1 MKRIAAEGG
10 PETLPLK
17 RSLILVPSPVSTV
30 SDNFRIEE
38 DLYSCMEWVK
48 KRERRVVGLLSCAL
62 SAGYS
67 PRNRAILVHWMSE
80 FCFDHHLHRETF
92 HLAVNILDRF
102 MSSPG
107 VERLHRGD
115 LQLLGVV
122 ALDLSIKYAVREL
135 VSAYHVGTCQGK
147 SSSTTQII
155 GNHEGGDNFACD
167 SARALVFGEFGVED
181 RDSYARRR
189 HLAAGKHREAAAE

>member
-1 MKRIAAEGG
+1 MKRIGTERV

-17 RSLILVPSPVSTV
+17 KCLILVPSPVSTV
-30 SDNFRIEE
+30 SDNSRIEE

-67 PRNRAILVHWMSE
+67 PRNRSILVHWMSE

-92 HLAVNILDRF
+92 HLAVNLLDRF

-115 LQLLGVV
+115 LQLLGIV
-122 ALDLSIKYAVREL
+122 ALDLSIKYAVRTL
-135 VSAYHVGTCQGK
+135 VPLS
-147 SSSTTQII
+147 
-155 GNHEGGDNFACD
+155 
-167 SARALVFGEFGVED
+167 
-181 RDSYARRR
+181 
-189 HLAAGKHREAAAE
+189 